1 MKKEHSGPALGIG
14 LVFVSIC
21 LLIGADAFVPG
32 FAARVASIHKWQDLA
47 GAAIALLAAIY
58 GANYVLSQIRQ
69 ADRIEAERNR
79 RAAAAARAVLPLSL
93 NDISEY
99 ARAVIKAV
107 TPLLGKVGKIRT
119 PRGGLADLPV
129 LPTEV
134 VRDLQAFILTAPDEP
149 GEQVAQII
157 SELQVLATNAD
168 FAWRNLQTPRGQA
181 VMADTLQVIVAR
193 AALIDA
199 RVSALFPYAR
209 RETND
214 TPRVRPKDAAT
225 ALNLS
230 GLYPEVFTEIAG
242 FAERLTA
249 RAPLTA
255 PDDPA

>member
-1 MKKEHSGPALGIG
+1 MKREHLGPALGMGI
-14 LVFVSIC
+14 VFVSIC

-32 FAARVASIHKWQDLA
+32 FAARVSSIHKWQDLA
-47 GAAIALLAAIY
+47 GAAIALLAALY
-58 GANYVLSQIRQ
+58 AANYVLSQIRQ

-99 ARAVIKAV
+99 ARAGSKAV
-107 TPLLGKVGKIRT
+107 SPLLRRVGRT
-119 PRGGLADLPV
+119 RPPRAGLVDLPV

-168 FAWRNLQTPRGQA
+168 AAWRNLRTPRGDT
-181 VMADTLQVIVAR
+181 VMAETIKVIIAR

-199 RVSALFPYAR
+199 RVSILFPYAR
-209 RETND
+209 RETDD
-214 TPRVRPKDAAT
+214 TPRVRPTDVAT
-225 ALNLS
+225 ALNIS
-230 GLYPEVFTEIAG
+230 GLYPEVFTDVAG
-242 FAERLTA
+242 FAERLTL
-249 RAPLTA
+249 RAPLTSL
-255 PDDPA
+255 DQPA

>member
-1 MKKEHSGPALGIG
+1 MKREHLGPALGMG

-32 FAARVASIHKWQDLA
+32 FAARVSSIHKWQDLA
-47 GAAIALLAAIY
+47 GAAIALLAALY

-107 TPLLGKVGKIRT
+107 APLLGRVGKIRP
-119 PRGGLADLPV
+119 PRGALVDLPV

-168 FAWRNLQTPRGQA
+168 AAWRNLRTPRSDA
-181 VMADTLQVIVAR
+181 VMADTIKVILAR

-199 RVSALFPYAR
+199 RVSVLFPYAR
-209 RETND
+209 RETHD
-214 TPRVRPKDAAT
+214 TPRVRSSDVAT
-225 ALNLS
+225 ALNIS
-230 GLYPEVFTEIAG
+230 GLYPEVFTDLAG
-242 FAERLTA
+242 FAERLTL
-249 RAPLTA
+249 RAPLTS
-255 PDDPA
+255 PDEPA